1 MVLKREIY
9 TLLEE
14 LLAFFPA
21 VGLLGPRQVGK
32 TTLAKQIAANRDSNA
47 VYLDLETARDR
58 AKLQA
63 PHLFLNGYEDQLVI
77 LDEIH
82 FMPELLP
89 ELRSIID
96 ENRRPGRFIILGS
109 ASPEL
114 LQKSAESLA
123 GRIGYLELTPFMLEE
138 IQENDQQKLWLRGG
152 FPDSFLAPSD
162 PLSFTW
168 RRNFVKTYVERDLP
182 QLGLNVEAAVIER
195 FWKMLSGLQGTV
207 WNAENFSRSMGLT
220 AKTVN
225 RYLNFMES
233 AFLVHRLLPYS
244 ANVKKR
250 LVKSPKVYVRD
261 SGILHFLLDQES
273 LNDLKNNISIG
284 ASWEGFVIEQIR
296 RKFRDEFQYY
306 FYRTHQGTEC
316 DLILVKRNKIVA
328 AIEIKYSLSPAFT
341 KGLKLSMADLHARQG
356 YIIIPEGKSYPV
368 SENTMVISLRD
379 FLKLENPEASR

>member
-9 TLLEE
+9 PLLKE

-32 TTLAKQIAANRDSNA
+32 TTLAKVIASAGNGKA
-47 VYLDLETARDR
+47 IYLDLESARDR
-58 AKLQA
+58 ARLQA
-63 PHLFLNGYEDQLVI
+63 AHLFLKDYENQLVI

-82 FMPELLP
+82 FMPELLS

-123 GRIGYLELTPFMLEE
+123 GRIGYLELTPFMMEE

-162 PLSFTW
+162 ALSFTW
-168 RRNFVKTYVERDLP
+168 RKNFVKTYVERDLP
-182 QLGLNVEAAVIER
+182 QLGLNVQATVIER
-195 FWKMLSGLQGTV
+195 FWKMLSGVQGAV

-220 AKTVN
+220 AKTIN
-225 RYLNFMES
+225 GYLNFMENT
-233 AFLVHRLLPYS
+233 FLVHRLLPYS

-250 LVKSPKVYVRD
+250 LVKSPKVYIRD
-261 SGILHFLLDQES
+261 SGILHFLLD
-273 LNDLKNNISIG
+273 LKVMDDLKNNISIG

-316 DLILVKRNKIVA
+316 DLIMVKKNSIVA
-328 AIEIKYSLSPAFT
+328 AIEIKYSLNPVFT
-341 KGLKLSMADLHARQG
+341 KGLKLSMADLQASQG
-356 YIIIPEGKSYPV
+356 YIIVPGGKPYPV
-368 SENTMVISLRD
+368 SEKTKVISLND
-379 FLKLENPEASR
+379 FLTLENF

>member
-9 TLLEE
+9 HELEE

-32 TTLAKQIAANRDSNA
+32 TTLAKQFASARDHKT

-63 PHLFLNGYEDQLVI
+63 AHLFLNDYQDQLVI

-96 ENRRPGRFIILGS
+96 EHKRPGRFIILGS

-138 IQENDQQKLWLRGG
+138 VNEANQQKLWLRGG

-162 PLSFTW
+162 ALSFTW

-182 QLGLNVEAAVIER
+182 QLGLKVDAAILER
-195 FWKMLSGLQGTV
+195 FWKMLSGLQGAV
-207 WNAENFSRSMGLT
+207 WNAENFSRSMGIT
-220 AKTVN
+220 AKTIN
-225 RYLNFMES
+225 GYLNFMER
-233 AFLVHRLLPYS
+233 AFLLHRLLPYS
-244 ANVKKR
+244 INVKKR
-250 LVKSPKVYVRD
+250 LVKSPKVYIRD
-261 SGILHFLLDQES
+261 SGILHFLLDLELQD
-273 LNDLKNNISIG
+273 DLKNNIHIG

-316 DLILVKRNKIVA
+316 DLLLVKRNKVVA
-328 AIEIKYSLSPAFT
+328 AIEIKYSLSPQLT
-341 KGLKLSMADLHARQG
+341 KGLKLSMSDLDANRG
-356 YIIIPEGKSYPV
+356 YIIIPTGKAYSI
-368 SENTMVISLRD
+368 SEKTEVISLSD
-379 FLKLENPEASR
+379 FLMIDNPGNKN